1 MLRDAVLPCV
11 LCFGRQPWGGTGNG
25 YGPPPGLSPHLS
37 PCPDLC
43 HPEGCAAAVPSPDPL
58 DVDLALVVDNA
69 TPGMP
74 AEQLEA
80 VGDLF
85 HRLLGHL
92 QLAGPDPAQHG
103 TRIAL
108 VLTGPSAPGQ
118 DLAEV
123 PFGMLGSGE
132 QLWQRLRLALVPRTA
147 AASAGGTVAW
157 TLRHI
162 FPQSSGNRLRVLF
175 VVGMGTAVLWDGE
188 AQQALAPFARCEDFG
203 VLLLSLGR
211 AGMEQPEAAVP
222 EMLPA
227 WRYHCL
233 RLGSVHPP
241 EMGYAERT
249 VLGFLR
255 RLRGEW
261 GEGVSGGWSISGCC
275 PDCSRGRRLS
285 IPKTSLLAP
294 PSHLCYSFCS
304 AVESSQRPG
313 TPGCPQELRPSGA
326 GTSEP
331 PPGTPVQ

>member
-1 MLRDAVLPCV
+1 M
-11 LCFGRQPWGGTGNG
+11 
-25 YGPPPGLSPHLS
+25 
-37 PCPDLC
+37 
-43 HPEGCAAAVPSPDPL
+43 PSPDPL

-123 PFGMLGSGE
+123 PFGMLGSRE
-132 QLWQRLRLALVPRTA
+132 QLWQRLRLALVPRMA
-147 AASAGGTVAW
+147 AASASDTVAW
-157 TLRHI
+157 TLRHV
-162 FPQSSGNRLRVLF
+162 FPQSSGNRLRILF

-188 AQQALAPFARCEDFG
+188 ARQALAPFARCEDFG
-203 VLLLSLGR
+203 VLVLSLGR
-211 AGMEQPEAAVP
+211 AGTEQPEAAVP

-249 VLGFLR
+249 ALGFLR
-255 RLRGEW
+255 RLRGEQGGGSW
-261 GEGVSGGWSISGCC
+261 GAGASPGAALTAPGVDGFQSPKPPCWHLHHTSAIPSA
-275 PDCSRGRRLS
+275 PQRRAASAPAPRGAPRS
-285 IPKTSLLAP
+285 CP
-294 PSHLCYSFCS
+294 PSVLGPAS
-304 AVESSQRPG
+304 P
-313 TPGCPQELRPSGA
+313 PQGPLR
-326 GTSEP
+326 SE
-331 PPGTPVQ
+331 